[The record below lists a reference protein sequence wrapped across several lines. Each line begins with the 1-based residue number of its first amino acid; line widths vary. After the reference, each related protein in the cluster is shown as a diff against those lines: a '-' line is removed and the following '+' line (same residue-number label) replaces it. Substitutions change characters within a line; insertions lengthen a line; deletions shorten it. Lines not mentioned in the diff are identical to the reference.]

1 MELAAE
7 ITTAIESSHSA
18 IVVVE
23 VADGIIGAVVDKVS
37 DILSSTA
44 IGSNRLGTWAR
55 LRPNLQL
62 RNHSAEQGMVCFLSF
77 EQRFGTNQDGSQLPS
92 RLLLFTF
99 RDCLPS
105 RRGVFTKFNESSNM
119 SKVIAINFGQ
129 QAKTDTHLESHE
141 DAQSQRLEQ
150 ERLQMIQIT
159 NHLEALYA
167 RLLTVCGDRPKN

>member
-1 MELAAE
+1 MPQRMSSAYGSAGSVIPVIELAAE
-7 ITTAIESSHSA
+7 ITNPIESSHSA

-92 RLLLFTF
+92 RLLLFHLPRLSSFKTRSIHEIQREFEHVQSYRNQF
-99 RDCLPS
+99 RAT
-105 RRGVFTKFNESSNM
+105 G
-119 SKVIAINFGQ
+119 
-129 QAKTDTHLESHE
+129 
-141 DAQSQRLEQ
+141 
-150 ERLQMIQIT
+150 
-159 NHLEALYA
+159 
-167 RLLTVCGDRPKN
+167 